1 MDKSPQALIPLIVQ
15 AIYDKKGINTM
26 VIDVRN
32 VSTITDYIIIAEGNV
47 DRHVVA
53 MAKSI
58 DDAVLKAQKEHPAY
72 SEGLENGDWVV
83 LDYIEVMVH
92 LFIPSFREKY
102 QLEMLYSQG
111 KIMDV
116 AVQESSFSAQ
126 VRAE

>member
-1 MDKSPQALIPLIVQ
+1 MDKNPHALVPLIVQ
-15 AIYDKKGINTM
+15 AIYDKKGINPI

-58 DDAVLKAQKEHPAY
+58 DDAVLKAVKEHPAY
-72 SEGLENGDWVV
+72 SEGMQNGDWIV

-116 AVQESSFSAQ
+116 AVQEDSSIAQ
-126 VRAE
+126 TRVD